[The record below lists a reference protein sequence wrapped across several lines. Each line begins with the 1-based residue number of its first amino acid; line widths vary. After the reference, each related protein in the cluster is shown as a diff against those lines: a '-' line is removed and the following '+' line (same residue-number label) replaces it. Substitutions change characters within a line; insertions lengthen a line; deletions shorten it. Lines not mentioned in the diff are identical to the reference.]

1 MLTWVRSPNSLHNF
15 ETLKDYNVSR
25 QKQETLLRSRLTQA
39 SDFFPGERG
48 RKKIKKFS
56 EDPKKYFSKVRG
68 FLSGVSFKK
77 YNNKIQTLN
86 YFIIFLCSH
95 SLD

>member
-56 EDPKKYFSKVRG
+56 EDPKNIFEKSEDFSPEFPSKV
-68 FLSGVSFKK
+68 
-77 YNNKIQTLN
+77 
-86 YFIIFLCSH
+86 
-95 SLD
+95 